1 MQNDEI
7 KVRIAEMGHDDR
19 SWAFDTGGVMLLA
32 DDVSSREDLLKAIK
46 TAEKDGAQR
55 EEKAKAKAANVR
67 ASTQAE
73 CAKII
78 EKAELDGRTAMRQA
92 LEAAKAE
99 CESTKAALVMETV
112 KKGQA
117 QEINSKARI
126 PAIAD
131 MMFVKFKKEY
141 DVKD

>member
-1 MQNDEI
+1 
-7 KVRIAEMGHDDR
+7 MGHDGG
-19 SWAFDTGGVMLLA
+19 SWAFITGGMMLLA
-32 DDVSSREDLLKAIK
+32 DGISSREDLLKAIK
-46 TAEKDGAQR
+46 TAEKDGVTR
-55 EEKAKAKAANVR
+55 EEKAKAKAASVR

-78 EKAELDGRTAMRQA
+78 EKAEMDGRVAMRQA
-92 LEAAKAE
+92 MEAAKAE
-99 CESTKAALVMETV
+99 CESTKEALVKETV

-117 QEINSKARI
+117 HEINSKARI

-141 DVKD
+141 DVED